1 MEEWQRNLDISPRA
15 MPGAGPDLP
24 LNGFAMALVALILS
38 RFMLLL
44 LG

>member
-1 MEEWQRNLDISPRA
+1 MEEWQRNLDISPRT
-15 MPGAGPDLP
+15 MPNAGLDLP
-24 LNGFAMALVALILS
+24 LNGFAMALVALILC